1 MPRNSLV
8 VRVMIASPGDV
19 ANERRIAKEVIHEWN
34 DIHSLDRETVLL
46 PISWETH
53 ASPAMGDRA
62 QAIINKQ
69 ILGDADIL
77 IAIFWTRI
85 GTPTG
90 AAASGT
96 VEEIT
101 EHISAGKPTMLYFSS
116 APVRPDSV
124 DEEQFR
130 SLRSFKKSI
139 QESNNGLY
147 DEYESLGNFKEKLTR
162 QLAQTIIREFPPG
175 SPQDNNRFE
184 ERSEQRLDS
193 VPISKPAISSDATKL
208 LMETSQDPNG
218 VVILVTTFE
227 GTSILA
233 NGQSLTDP
241 GNPRSEA
248 KWKSALE
255 ELIRNGLVEQRDRR
269 GEVFSITGEGF
280 RISDIAASA

>member
-1 MPRNSLV
+1 
-8 VRVMIASPGDV
+8 MIASPGDV

-90 AAASGT
+90 VAESGT

-130 SLRSFKKSI
+130 ALTSFKKNI
-139 QESNNGLY
+139 QASNNGLY
-147 DEYESLGNFKEKLTR
+147 EEYESLGEFKEKLTR
-162 QLAQTIIREFPPG
+162 QLAQTIIRKFPPR
-175 SPQDNNRFE
+175 SPQDNRFE
-184 ERSEQRLDS
+184 ERSKQRPDS
-193 VPISKPAISSDATKL
+193 VPILKPAISSDATKM

-218 VVILVTTFE
+218 VLIKVTTFE
-227 GTSILA
+227 GTSIQT
-233 NGQSLTDP
+233 NGQNLTEP
-241 GNPRSEA
+241 GNPRSVA
-248 KWKSALE
+248 KWKSALD
-255 ELIRNGLVEQRDRR
+255 ELIRNGLLEQRDRR
-269 GEVFSITGEGF
+269 GEVFSITEEGF
-280 RISDIAASA
+280 KISDFAASA